1 MKSAPGDGLA
11 SKGALAGDPG
21 DSGFKKYAFLIL
33 RAAASLAMIWLVVR
47 KLEWSS
53 VGRILWQADWRLLA
67 IASSLTILPVFLLS
81 VRWQLFIR
89 QQEISVS
96 GKSVFFLTW
105 AGQFFNTVL
114 PGNTGGDFVKI
125 YHLCRISPHR
135 KAGAVASVVVD
146 RLLAL
151 AALLVLASASLF
163 RQPIPKLPEGWHLP
177 DWLAAASVAFLV
189 FLAVPGYLLRHRLPV
204 RAQVFR
210 FIEAMKTGV
219 RPGGAL
225 AAGFALSFGIH
236 LFSFFLFFLFSRSLG
251 FSITYADTLIFLPVL
266 MVLMMAPVTVNG
278 HGLRELVLIYYFQV
292 LNILPASDGA
302 GGAAEFVV
310 SLSLLMVANEL
321 LWSLP
326 GGLIYLARFRGMR

>member
-1 MKSAPGDGLA
+1 MKSTPGDGLA
-11 SKGALAGDPG
+11 GEGSLAGDPG
-21 DSGFKKYAFLIL
+21 SSGFKKNAFFIL
-33 RAAASLAMIWLVVR
+33 RAAASVGMIWLVVR
-47 KLEWSS
+47 MLDWSS
-53 VGRILWQADWRLLA
+53 VGRILGHADWRLLA
-67 IASSLTILPVFLLS
+67 TASSLTILPVILLS
-81 VRWQLFIR
+81 VRWHLFIR
-89 QQEISVS
+89 QQGISVS

-125 YHLCRISPHR
+125 FHLCRISPHR

-146 RLLAL
+146 RLVAL
-151 AALLVLASASLF
+151 AALLVLAGASLL

-177 DWLAAASVAFLV
+177 PWLTAAAFAFLALV
-189 FLAVPGYLLRHRLPV
+189 SALGYFFRRRLPV
-204 RAQVFR
+204 WAQVFR

-219 RPGGAL
+219 QPGGTL
-225 AAGFALSFGIH
+225 AAGFALSLGIH
-236 LFSFFLFFLFSRSLG
+236 LFSFFLFFLFSRALG
-251 FSITYADTLIFLPVL
+251 FPITYADTLIFLPIL

-292 LNILPASDGA
+292 LHVLPASGGS

-326 GGLIYLARFRGMR
+326 GGLFYLARFRGIR

>member
-1 MKSAPGDGLA
+1 MKPAPGDEDSA
-11 SKGALAGDPG
+11 VCSRNVPAV
-21 DSGFKKYAFLIL
+21 SGFKTNAFFLL
-33 RAAASLAMIWLVVR
+33 RAVASVGMIWLVVR
-47 KLEWSS
+47 KLDWSS
-53 VGRILWQADWRLLA
+53 VGRILGHADWRLLT
-67 IASSLTILPVFLLS
+67 ITSSMTILPVFLLS
-81 VRWQLFIR
+81 VRWHLFIR
-89 QQEISVS
+89 QQGISVS

-125 YHLCRISPHR
+125 FHLCRISPHH

-146 RLLAL
+146 RLVAL
-151 AALLVLASASLF
+151 AALLVLAAASLL

-177 DWLAAASVAFLV
+177 PWLPVASAGLFVLLAAL
-189 FLAVPGYLLRHRLPV
+189 GYFLRHHLPV

-210 FIEAMKTGV
+210 FVEALKAGV
-219 RPGGAL
+219 RPGGTL

-236 LFSFFLFFLFSRSLG
+236 LFSFFLFYLFSRALG

-266 MVLMMAPVTVNG
+266 LVLMMAPVTVNG

-292 LNILPASDGA
+292 LHILPASGGA

-326 GGLIYLARFRGMR
+326 GGLIYLARFRGIR